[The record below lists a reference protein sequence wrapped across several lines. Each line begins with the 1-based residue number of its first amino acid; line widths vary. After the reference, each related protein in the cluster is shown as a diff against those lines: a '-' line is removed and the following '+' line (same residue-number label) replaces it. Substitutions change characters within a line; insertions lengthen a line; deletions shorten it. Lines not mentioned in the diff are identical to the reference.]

1 MDDLIDK
8 VEDVEFAPETRM
20 IHVSWTLQN
29 PSGNVIYFVVY
40 YTRQDGQQRA
50 DYECSVNW
58 PSVSTQESE
67 DCLND
72 KLQPNS
78 TYMISVQPFNETSGT
93 GYGGSGQ
100 SDTLP
105 ISGGGKY

>member
-8 VEDVEFAPETRM
+8 VVDLEFAPETRM

-29 PSGNVIYFVVY
+29 PSGNVTYFVVY

-50 DYECSVNW
+50 DYECSVYS
-58 PSVSTQESE
+58 PSVSTLESQ
-67 DCLND
+67 DCLD
-72 KLQPNS
+72 EDALLPNS
-78 TYMISVQPFNETSGT
+78 TYQISVQPFDEDGGT
-93 GYGGSGQ
+93 GFMASGL

-105 ISGGGKY
+105 GQ